1 MQVNVIIEM
10 IVEICQKYSA
20 DQVILFGSRAKG
32 TALDRSDIDIAVSGV
47 KDFESMREEV
57 EALPTLF
64 KIDVVNLDICMN
76 EDLLED
82 IKKYGKKIYQKI
94 SVV

>member
-47 KDFESMREEV
+47 KDFETMREEV